1 MQEENE
7 NRAHALAR
15 FMRED
20 PKGADC
26 VSRALLT
33 MAEEGFDDRSGDLK
47 EDLQPYVEQATISAA
62 FRADPDGERPR
73 VCFDAAHEYINEN
86 LDSLKSGLREA
97 AALVSRWSA
106 SLPEGWKAGLSE
118 DRQTYSIL
126 APDDHVVYE
135 YDAGTDEH
143 QFPGDGL
150 GWTSG
155 SPDVDPFV
163 TINERLHED
172 PSAYGPSAEDLQ
184 TWPASGSD
192 SSGYGRSSMEL
203 PWSYGAGTLAR

>member
-7 NRAHALAR
+7 NKAQALAK
-15 FMRED
+15 FMHED

-26 VSRALLT
+26 VRQALLT
-33 MAEEGFDDRSGDLK
+33 MAKEGFDGRGGDLK

-62 FRADPDGERPR
+62 FRADPDGERSS
-73 VCFDAAHEYINEN
+73 VCFDAAKEYIDEN
-86 LDSLKSGLREA
+86 LDSLRSGLREA

-106 SLPEGWKAGLSE
+106 GLPEGWSAGLSE

-135 YDAGTDEH
+135 YDAGTNEYR
-143 QFPGDGL
+143 FSGDGP
-150 GWTSG
+150 GWTPG

-163 TINERLHED
+163 TINERLQED
-172 PSAYGPSAEDLQ
+172 PSAYGPPAEDLQ
-184 TWPASGSD
+184 AWAASGSD
-192 SSGYGRSSMEL
+192 SAGYGRSSMEL
-203 PWSYGAGTLAR
+203 PWSYGSDAFVR